1 MSRRPG
7 GAPSAVLES
16 ASVRRGPRARRLHPD
31 SALNLTSHLCVRTS
45 EGRIS
50 EFWFGLRPLPGPD
63 GPTYIFGY
71 TTWERDPLWP
81 AFLHGHPVPN
91 P

>member
-1 MSRRPG
+1 MYVGPSGEDRERG
-7 GAPSAVLES
+7 GSIPI
-16 ASVRRGPRARRLHPD
+16 

-71 TTWERDPLWP
+71 TTWERDPSWP